1 MALQGFGEVER
12 PFADIG
18 RCHPRYL
25 GVKAHAQLSRPDMF
39 DGLRIHTDEIMEVI
53 ARISPSTLTIAIVS
67 SCCRCKDRSQNG
79 RRARWTVLIVR

>member
-1 MALQGFGEVER
+1 MSGRLFSGLQPASDLANQR
-12 PFADIG
+12 WN

-25 GVKAHAQLSRPDMF
+25 GVKAHAALSKPGTF

-67 SCCRCKDRSQNG
+67 IPVYQD
-79 RRARWTVLIVR
+79 I